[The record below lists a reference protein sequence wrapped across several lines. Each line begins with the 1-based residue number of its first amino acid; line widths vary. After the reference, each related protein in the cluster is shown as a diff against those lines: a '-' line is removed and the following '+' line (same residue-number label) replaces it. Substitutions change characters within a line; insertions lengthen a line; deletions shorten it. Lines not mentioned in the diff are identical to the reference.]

1 MGTYMSQQHYQSL
14 LNTTFTQE
22 ENNATTAASAAV
34 VTTRSN
40 RFAQQASALARLKRR
55 LITAK
60 RRCQATKAVGK
71 EQQHH
76 SAATPPPYAAAVVE
90 PNNDSVTDDANMLMK
105 LQAITA
111 KCQLYATISK
121 PDYIREHEKQ
131 TKRTIAALEGL
142 VSTAEVKLALLVKDQ
157 PAIAASDDETTKVFR
172 RVDKFFDETTQEQED
187 VSEEDTL
194 KVDLEQLQQEL
205 HRQKG
210 LAEMDAVMTVDALKE
225 DITRCQ
231 AWVQNKLQA
240 AQNDVE
246 LQALI
251 ITNELIDV
259 TLGDPEDEM
268 EEGLR
273 ARVRAEVKRQENQ
286 CITNC
291 TNVAGAACVG
301 ISCYAI
307 SMALLAGICL

>member
-1 MGTYMSQQHYQSL
+1 MSQQHYQSL

-90 PNNDSVTDDANMLMK
+90 PNNDSVTDDANVLMK

-142 VSTAEVKLALLVKDQ
+142 VSTAEAKLALLVKDQ

-172 RVDKFFDETTQEQED
+172 RVDGEWQEQED

-210 LAEMDAVMTVDALKE
+210 LAEMDAVMTADALKE

-273 ARVRAEVKRQENQ
+273 ARVRAEVKRQENENLWTT
-286 CITNC
+286 ITNA
-291 TNVAGAACVG
+291 AGAACVG

>member
-1 MGTYMSQQHYQSL
+1 MGTYMSQQHCQSL

-76 SAATPPPYAAAVVE
+76 SAA
-90 PNNDSVTDDANMLMK
+90 
-105 LQAITA
+105 
-111 KCQLYATISK
+111 
-121 PDYIREHEKQ
+121 
-131 TKRTIAALEGL
+131 LEGL
-142 VSTAEVKLALLVKDQ
+142 VSTAEAKLALLVKDQ

-172 RVDKFFDETTQEQED
+172 RVDGEWQEQED

-210 LAEMDAVMTVDALKE
+210 LAEMDAVMTADALKE

-231 AWVQNKLQA
+231 AWVQNKSQA
-240 AQNDVE
+240 ARNDVE

-273 ARVRAEVKRQENQ
+273 ARVRAEVKRQENE
-286 CITNC
+286 CI
-291 TNVAGAACVG
+291 TNVAGAAC
-301 ISCYAI
+301 
-307 SMALLAGICL
+307 

>member
-14 LNTTFTQE
+14 LNTTITQE

-131 TKRTIAALEGL
+131 TKRTIAALSGL
-142 VSTAEVKLALLVKDQ
+142 VSAAELKLAHFVKDE
-157 PAIAASDDETTKVFR
+157 PGMAASDDETTKVFR
-172 RVDKFFDETTQEQED
+172 RVDGEWQEQEHI
-187 VSEEDTL
+187 SEDGL
-194 KVDLEQLQQEL
+194 KADLERLRQGLQ
-205 HRQKG
+205 RQKV
-210 LAEMDAVMTVDALKE
+210 LAEMDAAMTADALKE

-240 AQNDVE
+240 AQNDE

-251 ITNELIDV
+251 ITNELIDA

-273 ARVRAEVKRQENQ
+273 ARVQAEVQRQQNED
-286 CITNC
+286 IA
-291 TNVAGAACVG
+291 NVAGAACCG

-307 SMALLAGICL
+307 TLAVALGICL

>member
-1 MGTYMSQQHYQSL
+1 MGTHMSQHHHQPL
-14 LNTTFTQE
+14 LNTPLTPD
-22 ENNATTAASAAV
+22 ENNAAAVAPAAAVAAASSDR
-34 VTTRSN
+34 VTMILS
-40 RFAQQASALARLKRR
+40 RFRR
-55 LITAK
+55 RAE
-60 RRCQATKAVGK
+60 RRCQGTTAVEK
-71 EQQHH
+71 EQQH
-76 SAATPPPYAAAVVE
+76 SAVTCPPAYNAVVE
-90 PNNDSVTDDANMLMK
+90 PNTDNDVAVTDNTNVLMK

-111 KCQLYATISK
+111 KCQVYATISK
-121 PDYIREHEKQ
+121 PDYIREHEKE

-142 VSTAEVKLALLVKDQ
+142 VSTAKVKLALLVKDQ
-157 PAIAASDDETTKVFR
+157 PAMTASDDETTKVFR
-172 RVDKFFDETTQEQED
+172 HVDGEWQEQEH
-187 VSEEDTL
+187 VSEEDAL
-194 KVDLEQLQQEL
+194 K
-205 HRQKG
+205 
-210 LAEMDAVMTVDALKE
+210 AEMDAVMTADALKE

-231 AWVQNKLQA
+231 AWVQNELQA

-273 ARVRAEVKRQENQ
+273 ARVRAEVKRQENDNLWTT
-286 CITNC
+286 ITNA
-291 TNVAGAACVG
+291 AGAACVG

>member
-1 MGTYMSQQHYQSL
+1 M
-14 LNTTFTQE
+14 
-22 ENNATTAASAAV
+22 
-34 VTTRSN
+34 TTRSN

-90 PNNDSVTDDANMLMK
+90 PNNDSVTDDANVLMK

-142 VSTAEVKLALLVKDQ
+142 VSTAEAKLALLVKDQ

-172 RVDKFFDETTQEQED
+172 RVDGEWQEQED

-210 LAEMDAVMTVDALKE
+210 LAEMDAVMTADALKE

-273 ARVRAEVKRQENQ
+273 ARVRAEVKRQENENLWTT
-286 CITNC
+286 ITNA
-291 TNVAGAACVG
+291 AGAACVG

>member
-1 MGTYMSQQHYQSL
+1 V
-14 LNTTFTQE
+14 
-22 ENNATTAASAAV
+22 AV

-90 PNNDSVTDDANMLMK
+90 PNNDSVTDDANVLMK

-142 VSTAEVKLALLVKDQ
+142 VSTAEAKLALLVKDQ

-172 RVDKFFDETTQEQED
+172 RVDGEWQEQED

-210 LAEMDAVMTVDALKE
+210 LAEMDAVMTADALKE

-273 ARVRAEVKRQENQ
+273 ARVRAEVKRQENENLWTT
-286 CITNC
+286 ITNA
-291 TNVAGAACVG
+291 AGAACVG

>member
-14 LNTTFTQE
+14 LNTTITQE

-131 TKRTIAALEGL
+131 TKRIRRRDDQSF
-142 VSTAEVKLALLVKDQ
+142 ST
-157 PAIAASDDETTKVFR
+157 R
-172 RVDKFFDETTQEQED
+172 RW
-187 VSEEDTL
+187 
-194 KVDLEQLQQEL
+194 
-205 HRQKG
+205 R
-210 LAEMDAVMTVDALKE
+210 
-225 DITRCQ
+225 
-231 AWVQNKLQA
+231 
-240 AQNDVE
+240 
-246 LQALI
+246 
-251 ITNELIDV
+251 
-259 TLGDPEDEM
+259 
-268 EEGLR
+268 
-273 ARVRAEVKRQENQ
+273 
-286 CITNC
+286 
-291 TNVAGAACVG
+291 VAGTRGRQRGGHAQGRPGAAPARAPSAERACRDGRCHDCGRTQGRHHPLPSVG
-301 ISCYAI
+301 PE
-307 SMALLAGICL
+307 

>member
-1 MGTYMSQQHYQSL
+1 
-14 LNTTFTQE
+14 
-22 ENNATTAASAAV
+22 
-34 VTTRSN
+34 
-40 RFAQQASALARLKRR
+40 
-55 LITAK
+55 
-60 RRCQATKAVGK
+60 
-71 EQQHH
+71 
-76 SAATPPPYAAAVVE
+76 
-90 PNNDSVTDDANMLMK
+90 MK

-142 VSTAEVKLALLVKDQ
+142 VSTAEAKLALLVKDQ

-172 RVDKFFDETTQEQED
+172 RVEGEWQEQED

-205 HRQKG
+205 YRQKG
-210 LAEMDAVMTVDALKE
+210 LAEMDAVMTADALKE

-259 TLGDPEDEM
+259 TLWDPEDEM
-268 EEGLR
+268 EEGVR
-273 ARVRAEVKRQENQ
+273 ACVRAEVKRQENENIITV
-286 CITNC
+286 ITNA
-291 TNVAGAACVG
+291 AGAACVG

>member
-76 SAATPPPYAAAVVE
+76 SAATPPPSAAAVE
-90 PNNDSVTDDANMLMK
+90 PNNDSVTDDANVLMK

-142 VSTAEVKLALLVKDQ
+142 VSTAEAKLALLVKDQ

-172 RVDKFFDETTQEQED
+172 RVDGEWQEQED

-210 LAEMDAVMTVDALKE
+210 LAEMDAVMTADALKE

-240 AQNDVE
+240 AQNDME

-273 ARVRAEVKRQENQ
+273 ARVRAEVKRQEND
-286 CITNC
+286 CITNA
-291 TNVAGAACVG
+291 AGAACVG
-301 ISCYAI
+301 ISCYTI
-307 SMALLAGICL
+307 FMALLAGILL